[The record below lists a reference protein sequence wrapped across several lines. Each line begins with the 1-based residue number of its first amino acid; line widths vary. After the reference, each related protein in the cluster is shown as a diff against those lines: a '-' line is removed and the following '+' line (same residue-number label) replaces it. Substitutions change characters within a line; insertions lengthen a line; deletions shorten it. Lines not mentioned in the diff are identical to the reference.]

1 MTKIVDYKPVTPSPG
16 QPMWAAVR
24 DAVRDVIDSGR
35 VGPGDRLP
43 STKAISET
51 MSVSLVTVHRALQEL
66 VAAGV
71 LRRGQGRGTFVHEAY
86 LSPDRKSTGLR
97 LGLVIH
103 AEASLANPYYSPIMD
118 GIRRASHAEGVDL
131 VFLRY
136 GEDWRNECDGLIYV
150 NPSREQLAMPPRFG
164 STNGRAGNPP
174 LMQIGASFEAD
185 GFGWID
191 ADNIEIGR
199 RAAVELHR
207 AGHRR
212 IGLVGEKPTLSNSLD
227 RERGFKRAALDLGVL
242 RRDSDCVRSDGW
254 RLDAGGRRRLRD
266 LLVSDDRPSALF
278 ASGYYFALDVYDTAR
293 DLGLSIPGD
302 IAVLGVDD
310 PPSATHL
317 APALS
322 TFRQPL
328 EEMGELVI
336 REQIRSIRGETGR
349 PARRTLDAAFVPR
362 ASHLRP
368 GVTPSF
374 GNA

>member
-1 MTKIVDYKPVTPSPG
+1 MTKLVDYKPVTPSPG

-24 DAVRDVIDSGR
+24 DAVRDVIDAGR

-43 STKAISET
+43 STKALSET

-86 LSPDRKSTGLR
+86 LSPDRKATGLR
-97 LGLVIH
+97 MGLVIH

-136 GEDWRNECDGLIYV
+136 GEDWRNECDGFIYV
-150 NPSREQLAMPPRFG
+150 NPSREQLAKPPRFG
-164 STNGRAGNPP
+164 AANGRAGDRP
-174 LMQIGASFEAD
+174 LMQIGASFEAE

-191 ADNIEIGR
+191 ADNVEIGR
-199 RAAVELHR
+199 RAATELHR
-207 AGHRR
+207 AGHTR
-212 IGLVGEKPTLSNSLD
+212 IGLVGELPRLSNSLD
-227 RERGFKRAALDLGVL
+227 RERGFKQAALELGVL
-242 RRDSDCVRSDGW
+242 RGDADCIRSDGW
-254 RLDAGGRRRLRD
+254 RLDAAGRERLRQ
-266 LLVSDDRPSALF
+266 LLSSNDRPEAFF

-336 REQIRSIRGETGR
+336 LEQLRAIRGETDA
-349 PARRTLDAAFVPR
+349 PTRRTLDAAFIPR
-362 ASHLRP
+362 ASHL
-368 GVTPSF
+368 GSEHTPTN
-374 GNA
+374 GDA

>member
-1 MTKIVDYKPVTPSPG
+1 MTKLVDYKPVTPSRG

-24 DAVRDVIDSGR
+24 DAVREVIDSGN
-35 VGPGDRLP
+35 VGPGDQLP
-43 STKAISET
+43 STKALSET

-86 LSPDRKSTGLR
+86 LSPDRKTSDVR
-97 LGLVIH
+97 LGLVVH

-118 GIRRASHAEGVDL
+118 GIRKAAHAEGVDL

-136 GEDWRNECDGLIYV
+136 GEDWRNECNGFIYV
-150 NPSREQLAMPPRFG
+150 NPSKEQIATPPRFG
-164 STNGRAGNPP
+164 AAGARSRPTDPP

-185 GFGWID
+185 GFGWVD
-191 ADNIEIGR
+191 ADNVEIGR
-199 RAAVELHR
+199 RAATELHR
-207 AGHRR
+207 AGHSR

-227 RERGFKRAALDLGVL
+227 RERGFKQAALELGVL
-242 RRDSDCVRSDGW
+242 QGDKDCGRCDGW
-254 RLDAGGRRRLRD
+254 RLDTDGKAALREMLSSGD
-266 LLVSDDRPSALF
+266 HPTAFF
-278 ASGYYFALDVYDTAR
+278 ASGYYFALDLYDTAR

-336 REQIRSIRGETGR
+336 DELLRVLRGEA
-349 PARRTLDAAFVPR
+349 PEAARRTLDAAFIPR
-362 ASHLRP
+362 ASHL
-368 GVTPSF
+368 GS
-374 GNA
+374 GD